1 MTYASHLAPG
11 TRSFRDHAVTSPP
24 VGRERNLN
32 VGYVLFAF
40 GALWV
45 AAIAAAMAA
54 SPRSLSECQVTV
66 LGDSGMCAPRAVS
79 RGAGTARPSL
89 NISGMTIPPGL
100 TGSAYDAF

>member
-11 TRSFRDHAVTSPP
+11 TRSFRDHAVTSSP
-24 VGRERNLN
+24 VRRERNLN

-54 SPRSLSECQVTV
+54 SPRSLSECHVTV
-66 LGDSGMCAPRAVS
+66 LGDSGMCAGAAV
-79 RGAGTARPSL
+79 AKGTNAARPGL

>member
-54 SPRSLSECQVTV
+54 SPRSSECQVTV

-79 RGAGTARPSL
+79 RGAGAARPSL

-100 TGSAYDAF
+100 TDSAYDAF

>member
-1 MTYASHLAPG
+1 MAYASNLAPG
-11 TRSFRDHAVTSPP
+11 VRSLRDHAVTSPT
-24 VGRERNLN
+24 VRRERNLN

-45 AAIAAAMAA
+45 VAIAAAMAA

-66 LGDSGMCAPRAVS
+66 LGDSGMCAP
-79 RGAGTARPSL
+79 GAAAGGADAARPGL
-89 NISGMTIPPGL
+89 NVSGVAIPQGL